1 MHFKIFA
8 VFVLSGWFGLVQEDK
23 PAVKNPF
30 LGDAKA
36 VESGRLQFR
45 MACAGC
51 HGLRATGGRSGPDL
65 TRGTFAAGNTEADL
79 YRVISDGVPGT
90 EMPAFSGRLQD
101 DERWHLVSYVHSLAP
116 HDTALNPSDP
126 AAGERLFWEKGG
138 CGQCHRIGTRESSLG
153 PNLSR
158 IGRQRS
164 LDYLR
169 ESIVSPDAEVTSG
182 YATVTVLTRDGKKIV
197 GVERGFDN
205 FSAQLMDLSN
215 RYYSFQKDNVASVQ
229 REYRSLMPSNYGRLF
244 STRELDDLLAFLA
257 GLGGG
262 ER

>member
-8 VFVLSGWFGLVQEDK
+8 VFALSGWFGLVQEDK
-23 PAVKNPF
+23 PAVKNPSA
-30 LGDAKA
+30 GDATA

-90 EMPAFSGRLQD
+90 ERTAFTGSPQD
-101 DERWHLVSYVHSLAP
+101 DDGWRLVSYLHSLSP
-116 HDTALNPSDP
+116 HDTAPIPGDP

-138 CGQCHRIGTRESSLG
+138 CGQCHRIGTRGSTLG

-164 LDYLR
+164 LAYLR
-169 ESIVSPDAEVTSG
+169 ESIVS
-182 YATVTVLTRDGKKIV
+182 
-197 GVERGFDN
+197 
-205 FSAQLMDLSN
+205 
-215 RYYSFQKDNVASVQ
+215 
-229 REYRSLMPSNYGRLF
+229 
-244 STRELDDLLAFLA
+244 
-257 GLGGG
+257 
-262 ER
+262 